1 MIGSGLLGGPS
12 YYDKDRGIAV
22 VERLGEI
29 FELSMIIGGFAQ
41 HDEFKSLGD
50 VLFGHVPVSTFVGS
64 LATPLRLIATTS
76 NWHRADRR

>member
-22 VERLGEI
+22 VEPLGAI
-29 FELSMIIGGFAQ
+29 FELSIIGGFAQ